1 MYERNAIVID
11 RYFSNLFGY
20 DQKNNIKNNANNYFE
35 LVEALKSYQDASD
48 EENIIMAE
56 FEKIASKIKETPSKQ
71 DDLDLRERKY
81 FEYRKILFENL
92 DEDDITLKKEFD
104 KIQKEIEKTEN
115 EIKEN
120 ADVFVEEIKEFNDKS
135 EIRNKC
141 GRQRRIIENDYQK
154 ILDITIEN
162 YNNILKDKLKEIK
175 TFLKSDNKQYV
186 INQMK
191 ENILK
196 NGSKEKVPF
205 DSNVINK
212 AIDISLYIEGKKAE
226 ILLAIYDKTTKI
238 ISEIKNDTVKIEKHQ
253 KQVKDSKSKLDFLNV
268 ITDYIIIFL
277 DNERMNTIGG
287 EEEHK
292 KIMNEACEHLQMDL
306 EEIQNMYSLIIKEIN
321 GKSTKK
327 QFKELYNIEYLNRLK
342 EEERR
347 FERDIKR
354 LSMIGT
360 VIYPDYWR
368 IEGMEKIF
376 DTFKQIMTNT
386 YQVDLTEYEPLNI
399 TFEVKQKV

>member
-56 FEKIASKIKETPSKQ
+56 FEKIASKIKNTQSKQ

-162 YNNILKDKLKEIK
+162 
-175 TFLKSDNKQYV
+175 
-186 INQMK
+186 
-191 ENILK
+191 
-196 NGSKEKVPF
+196 
-205 DSNVINK
+205 
-212 AIDISLYIEGKKAE
+212 
-226 ILLAIYDKTTKI
+226 
-238 ISEIKNDTVKIEKHQ
+238 
-253 KQVKDSKSKLDFLNV
+253 
-268 ITDYIIIFL
+268 
-277 DNERMNTIGG
+277 
-287 EEEHK
+287 
-292 KIMNEACEHLQMDL
+292 
-306 EEIQNMYSLIIKEIN
+306 
-321 GKSTKK
+321 
-327 QFKELYNIEYLNRLK
+327 
-342 EEERR
+342 
-347 FERDIKR
+347 
-354 LSMIGT
+354 
-360 VIYPDYWR
+360 
-368 IEGMEKIF
+368 
-376 DTFKQIMTNT
+376 
-386 YQVDLTEYEPLNI
+386 
-399 TFEVKQKV
+399 